1 MSERSLDPDGLRYL
15 QHWEPV
21 LSAPAWRTLERFQA
35 QPRVFLDLGTGTGS
49 LALAAAERWPS
60 ARIVALDASE
70 AMLAVA
76 RSRVVADGDAD
87 PSRFEW
93 LSSDAAAIPLD
104 DAAVDTIASSF
115 MLQLATDRPAVLRE
129 ALRVLRPGGNL
140 SLVTWLADDLVLP
153 ADEAY
158 HDLVGDLG
166 GDDDDEGSRSRD
178 AGDYLSLEQ
187 AYEELAE
194 AGFEAVEVVPD
205 QLHYAWRADAYL
217 AFKVDYDD
225 QERFD
230 TLEPAARERL
240 IAALT
245 ERLATLP
252 PEDFEVRG
260 PLVAAVGRKPATGT
274 RPRG

>member
-21 LSAPAWRTLERFQA
+21 LSAPAWRTLERFEA
-35 QPRVFLDLGTGTGS
+35 HPRVFLDLGTGTGS

-76 RSRVVADGDAD
+76 RSRVAGDAD

-104 DAAVDTIASSF
+104 DAAVDAIASSF
-115 MLQLATDRPAVLRE
+115 MLQLATDRLAVLRE
-129 ALRVLRPGGNL
+129 ALRVLRPGGVL

-158 HDLVGDLG
+158 HGLVGDLG
-166 GDDDDEGSRSRD
+166 GDDDEEGSRSPR
-178 AGDYLSLEQ
+178 AGDYLSLDQ
-187 AYEELAE
+187 AFEELTE

-205 QLHYAWRADAYL
+205 QLHYSWRADLYL

-230 TLEPAARERL
+230 TLEPGARERL
-240 IAALT
+240 ITALA
-245 ERLATLP
+245 ERLASLP
-252 PEDFEVRG
+252 PEAFEVRG

-274 RPRG
+274 RPRE

>member
-1 MSERSLDPDGLRYL
+1 MSERSFDPDGLRYL

-21 LSAPAWRTLERFQA
+21 LSAPARRTLERFVV

-49 LALAAAERWPS
+49 LALAAAERWSS

-76 RSRVVADGDAD
+76 RSRVVAGDAD

-93 LSSDAAAIPLD
+93 LSSDAAAIPLED
-104 DAAVDTIASSF
+104 GAVDAIASSF
-115 MLQLATDRPAVLRE
+115 MLQLATDRPAVLQE
-129 ALRVLRPGGNL
+129 VLRVLRPGGAF
-140 SLVTWLADDLVLP
+140 SFVTWLAHDLVLP

-166 GDDDDEGSRSRD
+166 DDDQEEGSCSAR
-178 AGDYLSLEQ
+178 AGDYRSLEEAQ
-187 AYEELAE
+187 EELAE
-194 AGFEAVEVVPD
+194 AGFEAVEVRPD
-205 QLHYAWRADAYL
+205 QLHYAWRADSYL

-225 QERFD
+225 QERLD
-230 TLEPAARERL
+230 MLEPVARERL
-240 IAALT
+240 IAALA

-260 PLVAAVGRKPATGT
+260 PLVAAVGRKPATVT

>member
-21 LSAPAWRTLERFQA
+21 LSAPAWRTLERVEA
-35 QPRVFLDLGTGTGS
+35 EPRVFLDLGTGTGS

-60 ARIVALDASE
+60 ARIVVLDASE

-76 RSRVVADGDAD
+76 RSRVLAGHAD

-104 DAAVDTIASSF
+104 DAAVDAIGSSF
-115 MLQLATDRPAVLRE
+115 MLQLASDRPTVLRE
-129 ALRVLRPGGNL
+129 ALRVLRPGGAL
-140 SLVTWLADDLVLP
+140 SFVTWLADDLVLP

-166 GDDDDEGSRSRD
+166 GDDDEEDPQSPA
-178 AGDYLSLEQ
+178 AGDYLSLEE
-187 AYEELAE
+187 AHEELAE
-194 AGFEAVEVVPD
+194 AGFEAVRAVPD
-205 QLHYAWRADAYL
+205 QLHYAWSAETYL

-225 QERFD
+225 HERFD

-240 IAALT
+240 IAALA
-245 ERLATLP
+245 ERLTTLP